1 MEVLAILCAVGFGL
15 FTGVVSAYAYLKRK
29 SGQMK
34 KVSSTDNF
42 EDILEKTIP
51 SA

>member
-1 MEVLAILCAVGFGL
+1 MEILEIICAVGFGL
-15 FTGVVSAYAYLKRK
+15 FAGVVSAYACLKRK
-29 SGQMK
+29 TGQMK